1 MYMDT
6 ERGGRIVSE
15 KVVTTMTHIV
25 HSSYAVHVAVMRRD
39 AVVARMI
46 SAACSLFLRGVGYV
60 RRSLLN
66 AIILLLSLE
75 FVETP
80 CPHAHPV
87 TEHYNHVMQ
96 KYTEFNLADRSQIR
110 QSAKL
115 NPRQIFRPYQS
126 LVGKE
131 YVILH

>member
-25 HSSYAVHVAVMRRD
+25 RSSYAVHVAVMRRD
-39 AVVARMI
+39 AVVARKI
-46 SAACSLFLRGVGYV
+46 SAACSLFLRRVGYV
-60 RRSLLN
+60 RRSLPN
-66 AIILLLSLE
+66 AILLLLSLE
-75 FVETP
+75 LVETP
-80 CPHAHPV
+80 CPHAHPL
-87 TEHYNHVMQ
+87 TEHYNDVMQ
-96 KYTEFNLADRSQIR
+96 KYAEFNLVDRSQIR

-115 NPRQIFRPYQS
+115 NPRQIFPPYQS